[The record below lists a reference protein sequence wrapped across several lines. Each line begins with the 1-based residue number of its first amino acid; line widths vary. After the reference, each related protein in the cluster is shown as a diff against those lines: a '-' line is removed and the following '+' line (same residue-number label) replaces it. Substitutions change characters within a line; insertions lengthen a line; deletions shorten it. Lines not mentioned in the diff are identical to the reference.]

1 MLCLH
6 FDKKCF
12 YLICFQD
19 VTVTCCLVDMGP
31 MTVFLHHRNRSI
43 FTLITHK
50 NPIQVHS
57 NMETLKPISCSRST
71 LICSNILIV
80 LENECLFALRCS
92 RPHTLNLHSSC
103 QIRWQFVILLF
114 DPFPPPTVP
123 TYLVSWKKNTN
134 KKGCI
139 CRSYTGNSAITQV
152 MNGPGRCSFMMTAR
166 VFTALLLS
174 FCKASTL
181 TEIK

>member
-6 FDKKCF
+6 FDKNCF
-12 YLICFQD
+12 YLTCFQD
-19 VTVTCCLVDMGP
+19 VTTVTCCLEDMGP
-31 MTVFLHHRNRSI
+31 MTVFLHHRNRNI

-57 NMETLKPISCSRST
+57 NMETLKPISCSRRA

-114 DPFPPPTVP
+114 NPFPPPTVP

-134 KKGCI
+134 KKRLLHRLPLCCI
-139 CRSYTGNSAITQV
+139 CRSNNYTSDERTGQ
-152 MNGPGRCSFMMTAR
+152 M
-166 VFTALLLS
+166 
-174 FCKASTL
+174 
-181 TEIK
+181 